1 MAHILLSIKNM
12 TGRYYRPIWEECDR
26 KATFALCNHIR
37 KHTKVPH
44 VDGKSELIWR
54 HGMVSSVGIEPDHTF
69 QAIVTLSLEH
79 TSNFKSIFRF

>member
-69 QAIVTLSLEH
+69 QANVQRLWS
-79 TSNFKSIFRF
+79 SV